1 MMAQGAWRPAWDD
14 SMLPASAGRPAFRSW
29 SCRSAMNK
37 WLQPALASL
46 VLAVALA
53 LRWYDPPIL
62 GDLRALVFDQ
72 YQRVAPREYKP
83 APVKI
88 VDIDDESLKRY
99 GQWPWPRGLIAE
111 LLGKL

>member
-1 MMAQGAWRPAWDD
+1 MD
-14 SMLPASAGRPAFRSW
+14 
-29 SCRSAMNK
+29 K

-62 GDLRALVFDQ
+62 SDLLALVFDQ
-72 YQRVAPREYKP
+72 YQRVGPREYKP

-88 VDIDDESLKRY
+88 VDIDNESLRRY
-99 GQWPWPRGLIAE
+99 GQWPWPRSLMAE
-111 LLGKL
+111 LLAKLREQGVASVAMDIVFAEPDRTAPSMVFKGWGL